1 MYEGLVT
8 LLLGLFAIGT
18 LCPSLFMFSV
28 AWALLMLFAAPCVV
42 FPASTS
48 LSVHFIQNI
57 NFKNLYSQEY
67 KSYLNFFS
75 SLQKSTLQKQSLKL
89 CT

>member
-28 AWALLMLFAAPCVV
+28 AWALLMLFVAPCAV
-42 FPASTS
+42 FPASAS
-48 LSVHFIQNI
+48 LS
-57 NFKNLYSQEY
+57 LPGP
-67 KSYLNFFS
+67 
-75 SLQKSTLQKQSLKL
+75 
-89 CT
+89 